1 MNFKSSTSCRTGFHS
16 TSAPH
21 QLHPPPLLPPRPRPP
36 VSATQNLRNLSVICC
51 LLIGCSYHERDVALK
66 HWSNSPHVCVILYV
80 FDDELVFSISYMVSA
95 CHLFCCRSTFC
106 AQRSAAP
113 TSMKFIYIYCMLWK
127 YIRSVPLSLIHIKYV
142 ILDFVGNMTH
152 YEKNLCMLDIQKFI

>member
-1 MNFKSSTSCRTGFHS
+1 MKAWINQTWRMNFKSSTSCRTGFHS

-113 TSMKFIYIYCMLWK
+113 TSMKFIYIYILYVMK
-127 YIRSVPLSLIHIKYV
+127 IYTFRSIKFNTHQIRDS
-142 ILDFVGNMTH
+142 
-152 YEKNLCMLDIQKFI
+152 